1 MQIVT
6 SSPLLPL
13 DGPEWAWLHLRETV
27 KAMLERRFD
36 EVERTLATLEA
47 AWWQSADLPDDRY
60 TFLASGSGLF
70 DYASVD
76 AALRLELLTDWSQA
90 YPGSYHARQILG
102 HYYFRRACDIRTAA
116 WASEVGDDQWVA
128 AHMACVTAAEHLLKA
143 MALSK
148 RPALAAETMMQI
160 SRYLGQP
167 DFLDALFRGA
177 AVERTMQRDEF
188 EPDLYDAACAQ
199 LARHGL
205 KPPGSVTATFP
216 ASLPPLKEDDAEN
229 PGFYWLRYC
238 LSLRPRWPD
247 ILADYAQYLSP
258 RWGGSD
264 GEVEK
269 FATGPLC
276 SSLNEQ
282 ERNSV
287 RWPGVHDALTIPGY
301 PEPGDVREIAAKQK
315 IFENWLARDLS
326 DGVRFIS
333 LGKYANFTNYSL
345 ADREL
350 AHQRHVESIRYCKPP
365 GTYPGIDGPF
375 RDFTNLM
382 LIGHFEDQ
390 EGAYASV
397 LQTAVRRFDEPTMLT
412 MAAFAWQ
419 FGIWGIKADPAIATQ
434 LIDRAAQLEPLYE
447 LDEFTPMH
455 ACRMIWDGG
464 FQQEATY
471 LTRAFAER
479 RAYSGAVS
487 MYDITAGIRPDTEP
501 QLLDRKEADY
511 WLELAVEEGVPVAL
525 YNYAWRL
532 ENVDRLDLTVRE
544 NFERV
549 RDYYLRAMEGAVGM
563 SVIRLAS
570 VDRRHG
576 TAEEK
581 QQAVADMKS
590 LVAHEDDH
598 IAGEAYGEVVLAYKH
613 GDGVPKSE
621 FTAMQSFDRYKE
633 LFPAHSTMEWME
645 RQVYGSTGWQ
655 MAGPGITGFF
665 PPVRSFQKS
674 ISRRN
679 KHPNGQFPPV
689 TARRPIAS
697 LELARLWRRVLA
709 RLRICAGSVASFA
722 FIVAAFVA
730 CAGVSCFAVAVMVF
744 TDRWLRTDAATPPP
758 PALNGILLDPGR
770 VPALAGE
777 LERLRIAC
785 DAPAFTAVY
794 VNAGA

>member
-13 DGPEWAWLHLRETV
+13 DGPQWEWLRQREELR
-27 KAMLERRFD
+27 KAMIERRFD
-36 EVERTLATLEA
+36 EVERTLVTLEA
-47 AWWQSADLPDDRY
+47 AWWQSAGLSDDRY

-90 YPGSYHARQILG
+90 YPSSYHARQITG

-116 WASEVGDDQWVA
+116 WASDVGDDQWVA
-128 AHMACVTAAEHLLKA
+128 ANMACVTAAEHLLTA

-148 RPALAAETMMQI
+148 QPALAAETMMQI
-160 SRYLGQP
+160 SQYLGQP
-167 DFLDALFRGA
+167 DFVDALFRGSP
-177 AVERTMQRDEF
+177 VEKTMQREEF
-188 EPDLYDAACAQ
+188 DPDLYDAACAQ
-199 LARHGL
+199 LASYGL
-205 KPPGSVTATFP
+205 NPPGTVTATLP
-216 ASLPPLKEDDAEN
+216 ASLPPLKEGDVEN
-229 PGFYWLRYC
+229 PGYYWLRYC

-247 ILADYAQYLSP
+247 VLAAYAQYLSP

-269 FATGPLC
+269 FATGPVC

-287 RWPGVHDALTIPGY
+287 RWPGVHDALTIPEY
-301 PEPGDVREIAAKQK
+301 PEPGDVREIAAKKK
-315 IFENWLARDLS
+315 IFENWLAQDLS

-333 LGKYANFTNYSL
+333 LGKYANFTHYSL
-345 ADREL
+345 VDREL

-365 GTYPGIDGPF
+365 ETYPAIDGPF

-382 LIGHFEDQ
+382 LIRHFEDH

-419 FGIWGIKADPAIATQ
+419 FGKWGIKADPALATQ

-447 LDEFTPMH
+447 PDEFTPMH

-511 WLELAVEEGVPVAL
+511 WLELAVEEGVPVSL

-532 ENVDRLDLTVRE
+532 ENVDGIDLTVRE

-549 RDYYLRAMEGAVGM
+549 RNLYVDAMNGGVEM
-563 SVIRLAS
+563 SMIRLAH
-570 VDRRHG
+570 VERRHG
-576 TAEEK
+576 TLEEK
-581 QQAVADMKS
+581 QRAVANMKS
-590 LVAHEDDH
+590 LITHDDDH
-598 IAGEAYGEVVLAYKH
+598 IAGEAYSEVALAYK
-613 GDGVPKSE
+613 GGQGVPKIE
-621 FTAMQSFDRYKE
+621 FTAMQWFDRYKE
-633 LFPAHSTMEWME
+633 LFPDHSAMDWME
-645 RQVYGSTGWQ
+645 TQVYGTTGWQ
-655 MAGPGITGFF
+655 MAGRALRAFF
-665 PPVRSFQKS
+665 LGKKLSKEHLPPK
-674 ISRRN
+674 
-679 KHPNGQFPPV
+679 
-689 TARRPIAS
+689 
-697 LELARLWRRVLA
+697 
-709 RLRICAGSVASFA
+709 
-722 FIVAAFVA
+722 
-730 CAGVSCFAVAVMVF
+730 
-744 TDRWLRTDAATPPP
+744 
-758 PALNGILLDPGR
+758 
-770 VPALAGE
+770 
-777 LERLRIAC
+777 
-785 DAPAFTAVY
+785 
-794 VNAGA
+794 